1 MSIEMTPRE
10 CFHASMNHEQPDR
23 LLIDMGKHIG
33 SIHKWE
39 YAKLKEHLKDDSMVN
54 GESILDRM
62 AQTVVPDESLLQRFD
77 IDFRWVV
84 PNWVQVTERPD
95 ITGYIDMWGV
105 PYKATANWDHCV
117 VDGVPMR
124 HATLETIDDF
134 QWPDP
139 HDPEQFKGLSER
151 AKHLFENT
159 DYVIGADAIKAGML
173 MSSLQMRGYEEFF
186 MDLLINKE
194 FAEAMMDRILSTLKD
209 MWTHYMEEV
218 GPYVQ
223 LVYLT
228 DDLGSQASLLISPKV
243 FREMLFPRMKELHD
257 HIKSLADVKVMF
269 HTDGAVLPLIPDFLE
284 MSVDILNPVQ
294 TSVDGLEDTG
304 ALKDN
309 FGERLSFHGAI
320 DVQAMM
326 PNATTEELEHE
337 IALRIHELGRN
348 GGYILAPC
356 HNIGHDI
363 PVENVVTLFEKARE
377 FGRDPASLE
386 KALKTGASYFSRDAM
401 ALEPDAQLREESE

>member
-1 MSIEMTPRE
+1 MSMEMTPRE
-10 CFHASMNHEQPDR
+10 CFHASMNHEQPER

-39 YAKLKEHLKDDSMVN
+39 YAKLKEYLGDDSMVN
-54 GESILDRM
+54 EDNILDRM

-77 IDFRWVV
+77 VDFRWLV
-84 PNWVQVTERPD
+84 PNWVQVTERED
-95 ITGYIDMWGV
+95 VLGYVDMWGV
-105 PYKATANWDHCV
+105 PYKAIASWDHCV
-117 VDGVPMR
+117 VDGAPMKN
-124 HATLETIDDF
+124 ATLENIDDF
-134 QWPDP
+134 RWPDP
-139 HDPEQFKGLSER
+139 HDPEQFKGLGER

-159 DYVIGADAIKAGML
+159 DYVIGADAIKAGVL
-173 MSSLQMRGYEEFF
+173 MNSLQMRGYEEFF

-194 FAEAMMDRILSTLKD
+194 FAEALMDRILSTLKD

-228 DDLGSQASLLISPKV
+228 DDLGSQSSLLISPKV
-243 FREMLFPRMKELHD
+243 FREMLMPRMKELHN

-269 HTDGAVLPLIPDFLE
+269 HTDGAVLPLVDDFLE
-284 MSVDILNPVQ
+284 MDVDILNPVQ
-294 TSVDGLEDTG
+294 TSVVGLEDTG
-304 ALKDN
+304 ALKDA
-309 FGERLSFHGAI
+309 FGDRLSFHGAI
-320 DVQAMM
+320 DVQSMM
-326 PNATTEELEHE
+326 PNATIEELEQE
-337 IALRIHELGRN
+337 IALRIYELGRN

-386 KALKTGASYFSRDAM
+386 QAVKAGTSFFPRNGS
-401 ALEPDAQLREESE
+401 